1 MIVTTSKRTDP
12 GFSLMEL
19 IIAMAITLSVMSMA
33 TTLIAGALRIRSRE
47 NQKSDALADVQRA
60 MNMMS
65 REVANSGF
73 NLNNN
78 GIVASES
85 DGTRLR
91 IRANLNRYDYNA
103 TTNSRDNIV
112 DEGEDVSYFINLAE
126 GTKYLARHD
135 LYGGTKT
142 VLANRLDSFNIHYYA
157 DKVTYDA
164 NPGADDITN
173 VSAAPVNPS
182 EAKYIV
188 IAVSVTLDPQGT
200 PGSTGYQAP
209 FSVLLCSDVAL
220 RNSSL
225 WTY

>member
-1 MIVTTSKRTDP
+1 MMPTTKSSRTDR

-33 TTLIAGALRIRSRE
+33 TTFIASALRIRSRE

-60 MNMMS
+60 LNVMS

-78 GIVASES
+78 GIVGAES
-85 DGTRLR
+85 NSTRLR
-91 IRANLNRYDYNA
+91 IRANLNRYDYTA

-112 DEGEDVSYFINLAE
+112 DEGEDISYFINVATN
-126 GTKYLARHD
+126 TKYLARHD

-157 DKVTYDA
+157 DKVTYNA
-164 NPGADDITN
+164 NPGGWR
-173 VSAAPVNPS
+173 
-182 EAKYIV
+182 
-188 IAVSVTLDPQGT
+188 TLRMSQLP
-200 PGSTGYQAP
+200 
-209 FSVLLCSDVAL
+209 
-220 RNSSL
+220 R
-225 WTY
+225 